1 MPTQRPLFSSQ
12 NPFAHAPVSFARV
25 LSPDAGDKQRLLLT
39 VWFVSMMPMIIGGL
53 MVLRGSTIPVEIAGA
68 HVQLTLYFPLVLST
82 LFALWFGYWWGAI
95 PACIA
100 HATVA
105 LADGLGVKLALLLG
119 VTDMLALGVL
129 IVAYQVMP
137 VATTLRSVG
146 SLVFFIL
153 TSFVA
158 VLASSASAFVWA
170 IAKDHSP
177 AETLTIWQGWWISG
191 FLLHVFV
198 TAPILFAAGRWVETW
213 KKNGGFRPARP
224 EILTPARVLLV
235 YAMAVC
241 ALVGYGFLVQYFGWG
256 EVVTSDVPAP
266 DVFYALKGLSL
277 LEWIT
282 FGFVAMAGY
291 FGYLVAKGWSKTAS
305 DLAVANNLL
314 LDLLD
319 QRELDQARL
328 VEFAVEQEQAR
339 NARDT
344 FFSIISH
351 DLRGPMGSLLGLSQ
365 VAENRLGGHDDTELV
380 EMAGLMH
387 RSAERLYGLL
397 INLLE
402 WARLQTG
409 QMRVELEEISLSEL
423 VDTVVEVMAGPSS
436 EKCVWLNNRVAPDTT
451 IKADPIMLR
460 SVILNLVSNGL
471 KFTKEGGSV
480 TIRADEA
487 GDQLDITV
495 QDTGVGMSEK
505 DIKRLFRIDESIS
518 RTGTGGEK
526 GSGLGLIL
534 CKEMIERHGGTVSVE
549 SVVGA
554 GTTFSVR
561 LPVDVCE
568 NERVG
573 LLELGDSAS

>member
-1 MPTQRPLFSSQ
+1 MPPQRPILARQ

-25 LSPDAGDKQRLLLT
+25 LSPDANEKQRLLLT

-53 MVLRGSTIPVEIAGA
+53 MVLRGSAIPIEMAGA
-68 HVQLTLYFPLVLST
+68 HVELTLYFPLVVYT

-95 PACIA
+95 PAFIA

-105 LADGLGVKLALLLG
+105 MADGLGLKLALLLG
-119 VTDMLALGVL
+119 VTDLLALGVL
-129 IVAYQVMP
+129 IVAYQVSP
-137 VATTLRSVG
+137 VSTILRTPG
-146 SLVFFIL
+146 SLVFFVL

-170 IAKDHSP
+170 IAKGHSP
-177 AETLTIWQGWWISG
+177 AETMAIWQGWWISG
-191 FLLHVFV
+191 FMLQVLV
-198 TAPILFAAGRWVETW
+198 TAPILFAVGKRVENW
-213 KKNGGFRPARP
+213 KKAAGLRPARP
-224 EILTPARVLLV
+224 DIMTPAHVLLA
-235 YAMAVC
+235 YALAVC

-266 DVFYALKGLSL
+266 EVFFALEGLSL

-282 FGFVAMAGY
+282 FGFIALVGY
-291 FGYLVAKGWSKTAS
+291 IGYLVAKGWSKTAS
-305 DLAVANNLL
+305 ALVLANSLL
-314 LDLLD
+314 LELLEE
-319 QRELDQARL
+319 RELDQARL

-339 NARDT
+339 AARDT

-365 VAENRLGGHDDTELV
+365 VAENKLGSHDDTELV

-387 RSAERLYGLL
+387 RSTERLYGLL

-409 QMRVELEEISLSEL
+409 QMQVDLEEINLSEM
-423 VDTVVEVMAGPSS
+423 VDTVIAVMAGPSS

-451 IKADPIMLR
+451 IEADPVMLR
-460 SVILNLVSNGL
+460 SVLLNLISNGL

-480 TIRADEA
+480 TIRADQTDDRIA
-487 GDQLDITV
+487 ITV
-495 QDTGVGMSEK
+495 QDTGVGMKAK
-505 DIKRLFRIDESIS
+505 DVARLFRIDESMS
-518 RTGTGGEK
+518 RTGTSGEK

-534 CKEMIERHGGTVSVE
+534 CKEMIERHGGSIAVDSVPDE
-549 SVVGA
+549 
-554 GTTFSVR
+554 GTTFSVM
-561 LPVDVCE
+561 LPVDLRDGEKEGV
-568 NERVG
+568 
-573 LLELGDSAS
+573 LELADSDF